1 MITNIHKNVIISLDT
16 QRQSIY
22 LLKFLLI
29 FKILLLKM
37 EFFLTFMVNCF

>member
-16 QRQSIY
+16 QRLSIY